1 MRKST
6 RHILHAAI
14 LAGACLVLD
23 GMTCSLLADPP
34 PAAIEPKTSSAEAK
48 FFEAQV
54 RPILV
59 KHCLECHGVK
69 KQEGGLRLD
78 SKASLLAGAESGKI
92 VVSGRPDRSRLI
104 EAIEYEDLDAQ
115 MPPEEQLKPADIAT
129 LRRWVQL
136 GLPWPESKPGLVK
149 TNPKEAAK
157 SHWAF
162 QPIRMPNVPDVAN
175 PAAAN
180 TVIDRFVQAKLE
192 SRGLSFS
199 AMANRLTLIRRATFD
214 LIGLPPTAD
223 EVTTF
228 EADKSPDAFARLIDR
243 LLASPHYG
251 ERWGR
256 HWLDVARYADNKG
269 YVFFEEKKF
278 PWSYTYRDYVIR
290 SFNSDLPY
298 DQFVLEQLAADQLV
312 ADKADKRP
320 LAAMG
325 FLTLGARFMNNTH
338 DVMDDRIDVV
348 TRGLMGL
355 TVTCSRC
362 HDHKFDPITQRDY
375 YALYGVFG
383 NSPEPV
389 VPPMFTPPPDTDA
402 YRKFDSELQSRM
414 AKFNEFIDKKHA
426 DLVEDGRKRAAEYM
440 LRVHERR
447 KHPST
452 EDFMLLIPVGDLNPT
467 MVLRWETYLDKARK
481 SQHPAWSAWHAFS
494 DVPSDEFTKRSAAV
508 TSRLMAGADDDPPVN
523 RLIREAFAQS
533 PPTSMKDVA
542 QRYGKLFAQVE
553 TRSSPAASISK
564 EQPADAAAEELRQV
578 LYGKDAPA
586 DVPKVLGWGF
596 LSLLPDRPA
605 QGEFKKLLKEV
616 EKWIMTGPGAP
627 PRAMALVD
635 AKRPFESRVFLR
647 GNPNRKGES
656 VPRRFVTMLDA
667 DNKPFQRGSGR
678 LELARAIV
686 DSSNPLTARVI
697 VNRVWLHHF
706 GRGLV
711 STPSDFGLRSEP
723 PTHPQLL
730 DYLAADFMQHGWSIK
745 RLHRHIMLSAVYQQ
759 QSIDRAKARRVDPEN
774 LLLWRMNRRR
784 LGFEAMRDSL
794 LAVADAHDSQLYGPP
809 QNVLS
814 GYVPRRTVYGFI
826 DRMDL
831 PELLRSFDFPSPV
844 TTSPQRTSTTV
855 PPQALFLMN
864 NNFAVE
870 SARRILRRLDVIALK
885 EADSRVEGLN
895 RLLFGRVPT
904 SAETTIACE
913 FLGDQP
919 TADQWLQY
927 VHGLL
932 MTNEFV
938 FVD

>member
-6 RHILHAAI
+6 RHILHVAI
-14 LAGACLVLD
+14 LMGACAVSA
-23 GMTCSLLADPP
+23 GIARSALADPP
-34 PAAIEPKTSSAEAK
+34 VSAKGPATSAAGAK
-48 FFEAQV
+48 FFEARV

-59 KHCLECHGVK
+59 EHCLECHGAK

-78 SKASLLAGAESGKI
+78 SKASLLAGAESGKV
-92 VVSGRPDRSRLI
+92 VVSGRPERSRLI
-104 EAIEYEDLDAQ
+104 EVVEYGDPDAQ
-115 MPPEEQLKPADIAT
+115 MPPEEKLKPAAIAT
-129 LRRWVQL
+129 LKRWVQL
-136 GLPWPESKPGLVK
+136 GLPWPESKPGLGK
-149 TNPKEAAK
+149 ANPTETAK

-162 QPIRMPNVPDVAN
+162 QPIRAPNVPDVAHST
-175 PAAAN
+175 ATKTA
-180 TVIDRFVQAKLE
+180 VDYFVQARLE
-192 SRGLSFS
+192 SRGLSLS
-199 AMANRLTLIRRATFD
+199 SIADRGTLVRRATFD
-214 LIGLPPTAD
+214 LIGLPPTPA
-223 EVTTF
+223 EVAAF
-228 EADKSPDAFARLIDR
+228 EADESPDAFARLIDR

-269 YVFFEEKKF
+269 YVFFEEKTF
-278 PWSYTYRDYVIR
+278 PWSYAYRDYVIR

-298 DQFVLEQLAADQLV
+298 DRFVLEQLAADQLV
-312 ADKADKRP
+312 ANETDKRP

-338 DVMDDRIDVV
+338 DVLDDRIDVV

-375 YALYGVFG
+375 YALYGVFRS
-383 NSPEPV
+383 SPEPTL
-389 VPPMFTPPPDTDA
+389 PPLFKPPPETDE
-402 YRKFDSELQSRM
+402 YRKFDSEMKSRM
-414 AKFNEFIDKKHA
+414 AKFNKFIDRKHA
-426 DLVEDGRKRAAEYM
+426 ALVEDGRKRAVEYL
-440 LRVHERR
+440 LRVHARR
-447 KHPST
+447 KQPST
-452 EDFMLLIPVGDLNPT
+452 EDFMLLVPAGDLHPT

-481 SQHPAWSAWHAFS
+481 TRHPVWSAWHAFS
-494 DVPSDEFTKRSAAV
+494 DLSSEEFAEQSPKV
-508 TSRLMAGADDDPPVN
+508 TAQLLSGTDDAPPVN
-523 RLIREAFAQS
+523 RLVREAFAQS
-533 PPTSMKDVA
+533 PPGSMKDVA
-542 QRYGKLFAQVE
+542 QRYGKLLAQIE
-553 TRSSPAASISK
+553 MPGSPAASLSNG
-564 EQPADAAAEELRQV
+564 QPADAAAEELRQV
-578 LYGKDAPA
+578 FYGKDAPPN
-586 DVPKVLGWGF
+586 VPKVLGWGF

-605 QGEFKKLLKEV
+605 QGEFKKLIKEV
-616 EKWIMTGPGAP
+616 EKWSMTGPGAP

-635 AKRPFESRVFLR
+635 AEQPYESRVFLR
-647 GNPNRKGES
+647 GNPNRLGES
-656 VPRRFVTMLDA
+656 VPRRFVTLLDT
-667 DNKPFQRGSGR
+667 DNKPFQQGSGR

-730 DYLAADFMQHGWSIK
+730 DYLAAEFMQHGWSIK
-745 RLHRHIMLSAVYQQ
+745 RLHRQIMLSAVYQQ
-759 QSIDRAKARRVDPEN
+759 RSIDRAASRRIDPEN
-774 LLLWRMNRRR
+774 RLLWRMNRRR

-794 LAVADAHDSQLYGPP
+794 LAVAGARDGQLYGPP
-809 QNVLS
+809 QNVLR

-844 TTSPQRTSTTV
+844 TTSPQRTTTTV

-864 NNFAVE
+864 NDFVLE
-870 SARRILRRLDVIALK
+870 SARRMLRRPEVAEMTKTEPRL
-885 EADSRVEGLN
+885 EYLN

-904 SAETTIACE
+904 SAETAIARE
-913 FLGDQP
+913 FLGDKP
-919 TADQWLQY
+919 AADEWLQY

>member
-1 MRKST
+1 
-6 RHILHAAI
+6 
-14 LAGACLVLD
+14 VL
-23 GMTCSLLADPP
+23 
-34 PAAIEPKTSSAEAK
+34 
-48 FFEAQV
+48 
-54 RPILV
+54 
-59 KHCLECHGVK
+59 
-69 KQEGGLRLD
+69 
-78 SKASLLAGAESGKI
+78 
-92 VVSGRPDRSRLI
+92 
-104 EAIEYEDLDAQ
+104 
-115 MPPEEQLKPADIAT
+115 
-129 LRRWVQL
+129 
-136 GLPWPESKPGLVK
+136 
-149 TNPKEAAK
+149 
-157 SHWAF
+157 
-162 QPIRMPNVPDVAN
+162 
-175 PAAAN
+175 
-180 TVIDRFVQAKLE
+180 
-192 SRGLSFS
+192 
-199 AMANRLTLIRRATFD
+199 
-214 LIGLPPTAD
+214 
-223 EVTTF
+223 
-228 EADKSPDAFARLIDR
+228 
-243 LLASPHYG
+243 
-251 ERWGR
+251 
-256 HWLDVARYADNKG
+256 
-269 YVFFEEKKF
+269 
-278 PWSYTYRDYVIR
+278 
-290 SFNSDLPY
+290 
-298 DQFVLEQLAADQLV
+298 
-312 ADKADKRP
+312 
-320 LAAMG
+320 
-325 FLTLGARFMNNTH
+325 
-338 DVMDDRIDVV
+338 DDRIDVV

-355 TVTCSRC
+355 TVTCGRC
-362 HDHKFDPITQRDY
+362 HDHKFDPITQQDY

-389 VPPMFTPPPDTDA
+389 VPPMFAPPPDTDA

-426 DLVEDGRKRAAEYM
+426 ALVEDGRKRAAEYM

-452 EDFMLLIPVGDLNPT
+452 EDFMLLIPAGDLNPT
-467 MVLRWETYLDKARK
+467 MVLRWETYLEKARK
-481 SQHPAWSAWHAFS
+481 SQHPVWSAWHAFS
-494 DVPSDEFTKRSAAV
+494 DVPSEEFAKRSAAV
-508 TSRLMAGADDDPPVN
+508 TARLIAGTDDDLLVN
-523 RLIREAFAQS
+523 RLVREAFAQS
-533 PPTSMKDVA
+533 PPGSMKDVA
-542 QRYGKLFAQVE
+542 QRYGKLFTQAKA
-553 TRSSPAASISK
+553 RSNPV
-564 EQPADAAAEELRQV
+564 DAATEELRQV

-635 AKRPFESRVFLR
+635 AERPFESRVFLR

-656 VPRRFVTMLDA
+656 VPRRFVTMLDS

-678 LELARAIV
+678 LELARSIV
-686 DSSNPLTARVI
+686 DSGNPLTARVI

-723 PTHPQLL
+723 PTHPKLL
-730 DYLAADFMQHGWSIK
+730 DFLAADFMQHGWSIK
-745 RLHRHIMLSAVYQQ
+745 RLHRQIMLSAVYQQ
-759 QSIDRAKARRVDPEN
+759 QSIDRADSRRIDPEN
-774 LLLWRMNRRR
+774 RLLWRMNRRR

-809 QNVLS
+809 QNVLT
-814 GYVPRRTVYGFI
+814 GFVPRRTVYGFI

-831 PELLRSFDFPSPV
+831 PGLLRSFDFPSPSA
-844 TTSPQRTSTTV
+844 TSPQRSSTTV

-870 SARRILRRLDVIALK
+870 SARRILHRPDVSGRK
-885 EADSRVEGLN
+885 ETDSRVEGLS

-904 SAETTIACE
+904 STEVAIARE